1 MDINDWRGVAVI
13 TCLIAFLTI
22 VFWAYSKKNK
32 ARFEEA
38 ANVIFEDDDEDSKP
52 ANREERSND

>member
-13 TCLIAFLTI
+13 TCLIAFLAI

-32 ARFEEA
+32 ARFDEA
-38 ANVIFEDDDEDSKP
+38 ANIIFEDDDEKP
-52 ANREERSND
+52 ANRDERSND